1 MKQTTHEHNFPNL
14 IVNTSSTTSE
24 YLVFDYKC
32 NIKKMKGSGIFIF
45 FRRKPKCNDGHKR
58 ASNKIIT
65 ASK

>member
-32 NIKKMKGSGIFIF
+32 NIKKMKDLGFLFFSEENQSVMTGI
-45 FRRKPKCNDGHKR
+45 RKLQIK
-58 ASNKIIT
+58 S
-65 ASK
+65 

>member
-32 NIKKMKGSGIFIF
+32 NIKKMKDLGFLLFSEENQSVVTGIRELQI
-45 FRRKPKCNDGHKR
+45 K
-58 ASNKIIT
+58 S
-65 ASK
+65 